1 MVLYKA
7 TVSKIPQEA
16 ISVKRY
22 GDQWLHAQVPAS
34 QFDLKP
40 LQEGE
45 ICEWSPMQAGSQL
58 NHIEVLAIQLE
69 VLRQEHRDLDLAI
82 SVLAEKGIDQLAVKQ
97 LKKKNCSSR
106 IKLPD
111 AKTNSRPILLP
122 NLPR

>member
-1 MVLYKA
+1 
-7 TVSKIPQEA
+7 
-16 ISVKRY
+16 
-22 GDQWLHAQVPAS
+22 
-34 QFDLKP
+34 
-40 LQEGE
+40 
-45 ICEWSPMQAGSQL
+45 MQAGSQL